1 MKYNTV
7 YKHTAVHVFREL
19 VLEEVGER
27 LNSRGCE
34 GVRSCSLFSQ
44 P

>member
-1 MKYNTV
+1 MKYKII
-7 YKHTAVHVFREL
+7 YRHSAVHVFRQL

-27 LNSRGCE
+27 LNSRVSE
-34 GVRSCSLFSQ
+34 EVRSFSLFSQ

>member
-1 MKYNTV
+1 MKYKIV
-7 YKHTAVHVFREL
+7 YKHTAVHVFRQL

-27 LNSRGCE
+27 LNSRGSE
-34 GVRSCSLFSQ
+34 DVRSFSLFLQ